1 MERGPRPWRSP
12 RTAALS
18 SAAGRP
24 WRPPASPPDLP
35 PLASA
40 ERQCFPEQS
49 LIPLP
54 TKSRRLT
61 AAPSALPPSRIVP
74 PELCRMMLPGRTLG
88 KRHPATILPSA
99 RVSPLVI
106 PAPVARWYTPPVERV
121 PSQILAEVPMFSP
134 SRLALVLALAAALSS
149 QAVPHPQAGAAPA
162 IPETPA
168 GRTFKAWF
176 EAFNSRDRA
185 LLDAYFHKYDSGKSP
200 DNELHFCGM
209 TGAFDLLQI
218 VKSEPLHLEFLVKE
232 HRGDTQAIGK
242 LDVKEGD
249 PAQVA
254 DFGLRAL
261 PPGTKVSDLNFKIDA
276 AARTRVIDGAIAQL
290 NEFYVF
296 PETAKK
302 MGDSVKSKQKKG
314 DYDSITDG
322 HAFAKKL
329 TENFQEVSH
338 DKHLRMDFSP
348 APMPDRPEGPPNAD
362 ERARYRK
369 DMERMNCGFD
379 KVEILSGNVG
389 YLKFNFFADPE
400 MCGPTA
406 VAAMNFLAN
415 VDAIIF
421 DLRENGGGDPKMI
434 AFVST
439 YLFSDAT
446 HLNDLWERK
455 GDVTHQYWTLPYV
468 PGKRLDGKPAY
479 VLTSKET
486 FSGAEEFSYNLKNL
500 KRATLIG
507 ETTGGGAHPV
517 NGHGIDAHFMIGVPF
532 ARAINPISKT
542 NWEGT
547 GVEPDVKV
555 PAADAL
561 ATAQKLVAEKLT
573 SK

>member
-1 MERGPRPWRSP
+1 MVFRS
-12 RTAALS
+12 
-18 SAAGRP
+18 
-24 WRPPASPPDLP
+24 
-35 PLASA
+35 
-40 ERQCFPEQS
+40 
-49 LIPLP
+49 
-54 TKSRRLT
+54 
-61 AAPSALPPSRIVP
+61 
-74 PELCRMMLPGRTLG
+74 LC
-88 KRHPATILPSA
+88 
-99 RVSPLVI
+99 
-106 PAPVARWYTPPVERV
+106 
-121 PSQILAEVPMFSP
+121 
-134 SRLALVLALAAALSS
+134 SRLFSSRSCFALVLALAAAL
-149 QAVPHPQAGAAPA
+149 APQATPQAPPA
-162 IPETPA
+162 IPDTPA
-168 GRTFKAWF
+168 GRTFKAWL
-176 EAFNSRDRA
+176 EAFNSADRA
-185 LLDAYFHKYDSGKSP
+185 QLEAYLHKYDPSKP
-200 DNELHFCGM
+200 VDNEMNFRGM
-209 TGAFDLLQI
+209 TGGFDLVQI
-218 VKSEPLHLEFLVKE
+218 LKSEPLRLEFLVKE
-232 HRGDTQAIGK
+232 HRSETQAIGK
-242 LDVKEGD
+242 LEVKDGD

-254 DFGLRAL
+254 SLGLRAI
-261 PPGTKVSDLNFKIDA
+261 PPGTKLSDLNFKIDA
-276 AARTRVIDGAIAQL
+276 ATRTRVMDGAIAQL
-290 NEFYVF
+290 NESYVF

-302 MGDSVKSKQKKG
+302 MADAVKAKQKKG

-322 HAFAKKL
+322 DAFAKML

-338 DKHLRMDFSP
+338 DKHLRVNFSP
-348 APMPDRPEGPPNAD
+348 APMPDRPEGPPNAE

-400 MCGPTA
+400 VCGPTA

-434 AFVST
+434 AFIST
-439 YLFSDAT
+439 YLFSEPT

-455 GDVTHQYWTLPYV
+455 GDATHQYWTLPYV

-479 VLTSKET
+479 VLTSKQT

-517 NGHGIDAHFMIGVPF
+517 SGHRIDDHFMIGVPF

-547 GVEPDVKV
+547 GVEPDVRV

-561 ATAQKLVAEKLT
+561 ATAQKLAAEKLT
-573 SK
+573 TK